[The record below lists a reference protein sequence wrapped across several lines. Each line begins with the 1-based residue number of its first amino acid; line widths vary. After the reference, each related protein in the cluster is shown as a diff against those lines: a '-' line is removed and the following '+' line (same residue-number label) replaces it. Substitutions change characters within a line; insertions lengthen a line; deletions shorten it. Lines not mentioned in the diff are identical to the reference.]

1 MNEILINIISV
12 IVTAVIIPVITLV
25 GGKLVSWLNAKI
37 NNEKANAMLTAATN
51 AVVNAVRSVL
61 QTYVDTLKANGK
73 FDESGQKIALIKAK
87 KLALESMNEEV
98 QKYIGTTYGNID
110 TWITT
115 MIEATLNAIKV
126 SK

>member
-73 FDESGQKIALIKAK
+73 FDESSQKIALIKAK

>member
-12 IVTAVIIPVITLV
+12 IVTAVVIPVITLV
-25 GGKLVSWLNAKI
+25 GGKLVSWINAKI

-61 QTYVDTLKANGK
+61 QTYVDTLKASGK
-73 FDESGQKIALIKAK
+73 FDESSQKIALIKAK
-87 KLALESMNEEV
+87 KLALESMNAEV
-98 QKYIGTTYGNID
+98 QNYIETTYGNID

>member
-12 IVTAVIIPVITLV
+12 IVTAVVIPVITLV

-61 QTYVDTLKANGK
+61 QTYVDTLKASGK
-73 FDESGQKIALIKAK
+73 FDESSQKIALIKAK

-98 QKYIGTTYGNID
+98 QNYIGTTYGNID

>member
-12 IVTAVIIPVITLV
+12 IVTAIIIPVITLV

-73 FDESGQKIALIKAK
+73 FDESSQKIALIKAK

-98 QKYIGTTYGNID
+98 QKYIGATYGDID

-115 MIEATLNAIKV
+115 MIEATLNAIKA

>member
-25 GGKLVSWLNAKI
+25 GGKLVSWLNAKV

-73 FDESGQKIALIKAK
+73 FDESSQKIALIKAK

>member
-12 IVTAVIIPVITLV
+12 IVTEVIIPVITLV
-25 GGKLVSWLNAKI
+25 GGKLVSWLNAKF
-37 NNEKANAMLTAATN
+37 NNEKANAMLTAETN

-61 QTYVDTLKANGK
+61 QTYVDTLKANEK
-73 FDESGQKIALIKAK
+73 FDESSQKIALIKAK

>member
-12 IVTAVIIPVITLV
+12 IVTAVVIPVITLV

-61 QTYVDTLKANGK
+61 QTYVDTLKDSGK
-73 FDESGQKIALIKAK
+73 FDESSQKIALIKAK
-87 KLALESMNEEV
+87 KLALESMNAEV
-98 QKYIGTTYGNID
+98 QNYIETTYGNID

>member
-12 IVTAVIIPVITLV
+12 IVTAVVIPVITLV

-61 QTYVDTLKANGK
+61 QTYVDTLKASGK
-73 FDESGQKIALIKAK
+73 FDESSQKIALIKAK
-87 KLALESMNEEV
+87 KLALESMNAEV
-98 QKYIGTTYGNID
+98 QNYITTTYGNID

>member
-12 IVTAVIIPVITLV
+12 IVTAVVIPVITLV

-61 QTYVDTLKANGK
+61 QTYVDTLKASGK
-73 FDESGQKIALIKAK
+73 FDESSQKIALIKAK
-87 KLALESMNEEV
+87 KLALESMNAEV
-98 QKYIGTTYGNID
+98 QNYIETTYGNID

>member
-73 FDESGQKIALIKAK
+73 FDESSQKIALIKAK
-87 KLALESMNEEV
+87 KLALESMNDEV

>member
-12 IVTAVIIPVITLV
+12 IVTSVVIPVITLV

-61 QTYVDTLKANGK
+61 QTYVDTLKASGK
-73 FDESGQKIALIKAK
+73 FDESSQKIALIKAK
-87 KLALESMNEEV
+87 KLALESMNAEV
-98 QKYIGTTYGNID
+98 QNYIETTYGNID

>member
-73 FDESGQKIALIKAK
+73 FDESSQRIALIKAK

>member
-12 IVTAVIIPVITLV
+12 IVTAVVIPVITLV

-61 QTYVDTLKANGK
+61 QTYVDTLKASGK
-73 FDESGQKIALIKAK
+73 FDESSQKIALIKAK
-87 KLALESMNEEV
+87 KLALESMNAEV
-98 QKYIGTTYGNID
+98 KNYIETTYGNID

>member
-73 FDESGQKIALIKAK
+73 FDESSQKIALIKAK

-98 QKYIGTTYGNID
+98 QKYIGTIYGNID